1 MRGCT
6 KTHPTF
12 HRVYFAARYLAHFAD
27 WGIVSA
33 VSPAYQYIPFGT
45 MQSFADGPLDGSTG
59 VPYFY
64 IAEISDTYKNVQYNN
79 TVSFSMT
86 QAESAYCREKGLDP
100 EEPLCSRVI
109 LYGKVKVASAT
120 IRGHCTDK

>member
-1 MRGCT
+1 
-6 KTHPTF
+6 
-12 HRVYFAARYLAHFAD
+12 
-27 WGIVSA
+27 
-33 VSPAYQYIPFGT
+33 
-45 MQSFADGPLDGSTG
+45 MQSFADGPIGGSTG

-64 IAEISDTYKNVQYNN
+64 IAEVSDTYNNVQYNN

-100 EEPLCSRVI
+100 EEPLCARVI

-120 IRGHCTDK
+120 IRGHSINII